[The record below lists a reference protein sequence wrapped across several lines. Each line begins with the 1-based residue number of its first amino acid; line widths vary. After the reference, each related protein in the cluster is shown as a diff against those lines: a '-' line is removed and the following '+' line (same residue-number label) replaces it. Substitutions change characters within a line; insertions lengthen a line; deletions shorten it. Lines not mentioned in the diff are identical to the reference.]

1 MGSKGSV
8 FVALFLSLNLLSL
21 SIVTSQISLTC
32 SVDLS
37 QVSAC
42 SGLLTGEP
50 ASPAECC
57 KALMAMG
64 VSDPTVCV
72 TDAIIA
78 GLMRTPI
85 PNGVSVNITLDP
97 CGIVF

>member
-21 SIVTSQISLTC
+21 SVVTSQIFQTC

-37 QVSAC
+37 RLSAC

-50 ASPAECC
+50 ASPSECC
-57 KALMAMG
+57 NALVGMG
-64 VSDPTVCV
+64 VLEASFCV
-72 TDAIIA
+72 TDAILRGIMA
-78 GLMRTPI
+78 TNFPV
-85 PNGVSVNITLDP
+85 GVSVNITLNQ
-97 CGIVF
+97 CGMGL